1 MFGKRKQRNGGQ
13 PRKEP
18 KAAPAAAT
26 GDGQAQD
33 SGAPAPAPAPPKP
46 ASKPDASAILNR
58 QATPP
63 VRPEQARRPA
73 QRGAGQGE
81 NAEGK
86 KLIVGREIE
95 LSGEIR
101 SCDKLVVEGTV
112 DADLSDSVGLEVTPS
127 GVYKGSAVID
137 VAEIAGR
144 FEGDLTVRERLYLRA
159 TGQVHGTIR
168 YRGLEIESGGRIGGT
183 LIELSDD
190 EAARL
195 RDAKAA
201 PTKPATENP
210 APVAD
215 SSAET
220 EKSQREP
227 DGADTTD
234 AFAWNNR
241 SSLHG

>member
-1 MFGKRKQRNGGQ
+1 MFGKRKHRDGGQ
-13 PRKEP
+13 QRKEP
-18 KAAPAAAT
+18 KAAPAAVS
-26 GDGQAQD
+26 DESQN
-33 SGAPAPAPAPPKP
+33 SGAPAATPAPPKP

-63 VRPEQARRPA
+63 VRPDQARRPA
-73 QRGAGQGE
+73 QRGTGQGE
-81 NAEGK
+81 NGEGK

-112 DADLSDSVGLEVTPS
+112 DADLSDSVALEVTPS

-201 PTKPATENP
+201 PAKPATESP
-210 APVAD
+210 APAAQTR
-215 SSAET
+215 AET
-220 EKSQREP
+220 AERQREP
-227 DGADTTD
+227 DGADTADT
-234 AFAWNNR
+234 FAWNNR